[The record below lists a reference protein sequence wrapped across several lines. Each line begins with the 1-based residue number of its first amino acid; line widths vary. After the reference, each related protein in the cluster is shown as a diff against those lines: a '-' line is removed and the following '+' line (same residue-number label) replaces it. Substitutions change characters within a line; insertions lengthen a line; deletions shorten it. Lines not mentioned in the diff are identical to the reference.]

1 MKMAELQAFVKTLA
15 APLSSVGVSKTV
27 CTDLER
33 VAAALEPFRDL
44 TISQFADFLAKAEEY
59 HRTGV
64 LASPSKKARAPAVRA
79 GALSIPEAVQRV
91 QSLYERA
98 PDPTLTYVAIE
109 AEIKQL
115 DKALTLP
122 QALELA
128 KELGLVLSKKT
139 KKATFEEIKRRIID
153 RKGSFERT
161 QFRGEVVP
169 TSQPA
174 RPQPG

>member
-1 MKMAELQAFVKTLA
+1 MKITDLQAFVKTLA

-33 VAAALEPFRDL
+33 VAAALEPFGDL

-64 LASPSKKARAPAVRA
+64 LASPLKKARTPAVKP
-79 GALSIPEAVQRV
+79 GALTVPEALQRV
-91 QSLYERA
+91 QCLYDRA

-115 DKALTLP
+115 DKALTLA

-128 KELGLVLSKKT
+128 QELDLVLSKKT
-139 KKATFEEIKRRIID
+139 KKATFEEIKRRIFD

-161 QFRGEVVP
+161 QFRGQAVP
-169 TSQPA
+169 TNQPPA
-174 RPQPG
+174 PPQG